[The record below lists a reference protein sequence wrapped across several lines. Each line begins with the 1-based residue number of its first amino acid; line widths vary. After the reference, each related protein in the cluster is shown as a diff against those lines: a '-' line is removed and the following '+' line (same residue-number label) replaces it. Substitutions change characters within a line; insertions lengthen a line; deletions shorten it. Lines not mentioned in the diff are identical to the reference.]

1 MISTCCGRQR
11 YILILR
17 HDFGAYYKNPLKRI
31 NTCCNGRDLRIT
43 EVPPLL
49 VSLSSLWKTQ
59 HAGIIMLE
67 NSGNLMLIT
76 TFNAI
81 FHGDVNPLFFC

>member
-49 VSLSSLWKTQ
+49 VSLSSL
-59 HAGIIMLE
+59 
-67 NSGNLMLIT
+67 
-76 TFNAI
+76 
-81 FHGDVNPLFFC
+81 